1 MVKKL
6 FDYKSYKK
14 VNYCLLLHLNS
25 LEIDLLEDPRIGLLQ
40 SLSIISS
47 LFYFSFHFSF
57 FKELCIGTYLFHKVE
72 DGSRL
77 IERKRGCPFS
87 EGYLCIP
94 LTYFLISPHFTLLFF
109 TELTRVNQ
117 I

>member
-40 SLSIISS
+40 SLSIISP
-47 LFYFSFHFSF
+47 LFYFLFSF
-57 FKELCIGTYLFHKVE
+57 FIFQRTLHRNLF
-72 DGSRL
+72 
-77 IERKRGCPFS
+77 
-87 EGYLCIP
+87 
-94 LTYFLISPHFTLLFF
+94 IS
-109 TELTRVNQ
+109 
-117 I
+117 